1 MLKDFIHTIKKYSDL
16 IKVESSNSW
25 TAINKNQNEP
35 NIILDYLTQP
45 NQGVDYLNSKIASKI
60 TAETNY
66 EMKFASI
73 YCHQKPRIQR
83 TPKNIERCDGD
94 NKTEKCELG
103 DLVIHFLLL
112 DKDKKVQFS
121 NAVILQAKVGHK
133 PDNRTQQCL
142 YENDDSLIFPKYFDK
157 ENEICELPKYE
168 DCRAKALA
176 YLFIGDDIS
185 VGQIPISNKLVFSW
199 SFIIQRLLTND
210 FGKAYSYS
218 EKSYKNDWDK
228 LISKLIF
235 NLQNSKLVKGKK
247 RVNGLENILNKF
259 NYYYYY
265 PEYKLTID
273 NEGIPTI
280 MIIVRN
286 KEQ

>member
-1 MLKDFIHTIKKYSDL
+1 MLQDFIHTIKNYTDL

-25 TAINKNQNEP
+25 TNVNKSQNEP
-35 NIILDYLTQP
+35 EIIFDYLTQP

-60 TAETNY
+60 TTETKY

-83 TPKNIERCDGD
+83 TFENIEKCDGD

-121 NAVILQAKVGHK
+121 NAIILQAKVGNK

-142 YENDDSLIFPKYFDK
+142 YENDDCLIFPKYFGE
-157 ENEICELPKYE
+157 ENEICKLPKYE
-168 DCRAKALA
+168 DNRAKALA
-176 YLFIGDDIS
+176 YLFISDDIS
-185 VGQIPISNKLVFSW
+185 VGQIPIANKLVFSW

-218 EKSYKNDWDK
+218 EKTYRTDWDK

-235 NLQNSKLVKGKK
+235 NLSKSKPVKGKK
-247 RVNGLENILNKF
+247 RVNGLDFVLNKF

-265 PEYKLTID
+265 PEYKLTLD
-273 NEGIPTI
+273 YEGIPTI

-286 KEQ
+286 TE